1 MDAGYIRLF
10 EHINEKL
17 DAWGNPTFIF
27 KIKQTGYYAWST
39 AETPAWEYT
48 ATDSGKEILVA
59 LTVNDDGTITDS
71 TRKVLKWI
79 ENVHDTEN
87 DTYTPTNRFFDA
99 DAIDNNKY
107 GDWLVEATSED
118 EYIGVFDIDELGRI
132 RVEPGSYE
140 ITRVPVSRYE
150 FVTNGKTETYPN
162 DTEPGNWT
170 EYKVNGNKSEKML
183 IGEKNNEN
191 EMVGLLE
198 PGKTIDVHYYDQVA
212 YYDKF
217 SQVDEEI
224 NKFYTL
230 DINKKNTTVKGIRIA
245 DYHQV
250 GTTTIGSTAADTVE
264 VTDDTTNPATT
275 TQTMT
280 VPVGNLKIFK
290 IMSDGSEVA
299 MTDSEKAALTGTNF
313 IVSYTYDSES
323 GDKESFGHA
332 SPATNDFSYDDT
344 AEDESNI
351 GRNPSIVVHNSQKYE
366 NGVYTLKAKY
376 KTDAN
381 TEFTTTFDLVFLRSS
396 T

>member
-1 MDAGYIRLF
+1 MKR
-10 EHINEKL
+10 
-17 DAWGNPTFIF
+17 
-27 KIKQTGYYAWST
+27 ST
-39 AETPAWEYT
+39 
-48 ATDSGKEILVA
+48 S
-59 LTVNDDGTITDS
+59 
-71 TRKVLKWI
+71 
-79 ENVHDTEN
+79 
-87 DTYTPTNRFFDA
+87 
-99 DAIDNNKY
+99 
-107 GDWLVEATSED
+107 
-118 EYIGVFDIDELGRI
+118 
-132 RVEPGSYE
+132 
-140 ITRVPVSRYE
+140 
-150 FVTNGKTETYPN
+150 
-162 DTEPGNWT
+162 
-170 EYKVNGNKSEKML
+170 
-183 IGEKNNEN
+183 
-191 EMVGLLE
+191 
-198 PGKTIDVHYYDQVA
+198 
-212 YYDKF
+212 
-217 SQVDEEI
+217 
-224 NKFYTL
+224 
-230 DINKKNTTVKGIRIA
+230 KKNTTVKGIRIA

-250 GTTTIGSTAADTVE
+250 GTTPIGSTAADTVE

-396 T
+396 TKTQKNTDLSFSDGSAFLFTDNILIRIIVHLPKIILSYCKR